1 MEWGNSAVAVIL
13 TLFMMMVLVVYAVL
27 YLLFSRLEV
36 TRTWMKSLREK
47 GTGNRVWMHVLL
59 FLTALGITLG
69 IITVVNFLNNQN

>member
-36 TRTWMKSLREK
+36 TGTWMKSLREK
-47 GTGNRVWMHVLL
+47 GTGKPGMN
-59 FLTALGITLG
+59 AC
-69 IITVVNFLNNQN
+69 VVVSDSAWNNTGYHNGC

>member
-47 GTGNRVWMHVLL
+47 GTGNRV
-59 FLTALGITLG
+59 
-69 IITVVNFLNNQN
+69 